1 MAIIYSYPNG
11 SSALASDT
19 LTITRSSI
27 DSPVPNPTFTLTVA
41 QIAAFVQSQLASGTP
56 SYIPV
61 FNTSNTIIDS
71 SMYLDNFAAP
81 TILTIGHDVA
91 MRGNLLLETA
101 GQDTTITIVS
111 DASNVDPG
119 GEGHNPS
126 VQFVQDGGAQNAA
139 IGFNIIDDTGGGTIP
154 GTGNRFWIVNAMDD
168 NIGEGGITFG
178 TAQVDGWDNAIGRFM
193 IRGDGKGL
201 FGHPDSLYNKTL
213 ESQFEVYDN
222 RNDNTTTDASFTVY
236 SVLDVAAPSGNEGA
250 GGIKQIL
257 DVYDNGVFS
266 QQEAIM
272 LIPGTSSSDLAAS
285 TALAFYTKSDM
296 DTKNPDGFA
305 GIIFNSG
312 NWLLD
317 GSGTFTTADPGYQLT
332 VEGSQWLKGA
342 LHDVNELP
350 GTAGQVLS
358 STGTGVEW
366 ISGGTGSIGGGGTLD
381 TIAMFTPDGTTIGDS
396 DITRTGLNAYQI
408 NNSLTVPTNLTTT
421 NLFANN
427 IFAAD
432 AGNVSLNS
440 NVQIGNASTDILT
453 VSSTT
458 TFNGD
463 VVIDGN
469 SLELQADIKD
479 STASLPSA
487 GGQILVGDANGQ
499 VTWTDPQDVG
509 ISGAFREVNEGS
521 GIGIVK
527 TTRDPNYYAP
537 IGNEAFDAS
546 HSGSPSSTRGASGDY
561 SVALGEN
568 VIASGNNS
576 FAFGKGVRA
585 FADHDIVLG
594 HDTEATGGHSTAIG
608 WESAASGV
616 VSTAIGYFANA
627 SGDNSVAI
635 GWRVDATGSESN
647 VFGKY
652 NLTTDELFVVGNGDN
667 SQRSD
672 LIVGKNNG
680 VILAPSLD
688 INEIVDP
695 KCLIT
700 LEYLQQPGGG
710 NVTGTGIPN
719 RLTYWTAATTVD
731 AVSDFEV
738 VNSKRLRIT
747 TLASDEG
754 IIEGQGDG
762 GVSWIKFGPNPQ
774 TYIGGGAVQYDR
786 IVTLGGSGINAEQN
800 VLQVKTSSVSAPGG
814 SSNSYEVNIGNKILM
829 GPTQTTLF
837 GDLRINADVLDS
849 SGSLP
854 SVNDSVLVGDTSG
867 QLTWKSKD
875 DLNVVEGSGTFDT
888 LAVWTN
894 PTNTYPPLDSSILGD
909 SVITQFK
916 PSGLANVQYV
926 EIAPNAANTPSFVRF
941 NSGGATEFGF
951 KNNGAETISIKL
963 NDRGGGGY
971 YSNTFRFEDKLAVG
985 RTTEPL
991 GATLDVGTPSDTAP
1005 AAYFRNG
1012 VVLSNNPGGV
1022 QVDNTSMVI
1031 GGGNNDI
1038 VSGSDSCLAV
1048 GNNNQILGDSDNSL
1062 AVGQGNTIINNS
1074 DNSFAVG
1081 QSNVI
1086 NGINTGTNSV
1096 RSQVLG
1102 YDNNLT
1108 GSYSSFIAGGD
1119 NTVTTGNNAFALGYS
1134 HTLQGLDSQFAFGE
1148 NCTGPASGQ
1157 NTFMMGSNL
1166 QGVDGNMVIGFR
1178 NDTSSYPAIDY
1189 PNGLGETKFVIGVG
1203 SSDTSNAI
1211 IITEGGVNR
1220 GNPNV
1225 EQIPRI
1231 ILPQQETLEFTS
1243 DADATA
1249 GGIPTGGLYRNGNDV
1264 KINFNETA
1272 AGGNEGLAY
1281 LTPQLLTASDLGTGA
1296 IDPGYNLVLLSWTGG
1311 NGVYTLNLPL
1321 ASANTNRLIRI
1332 TTDGSLSSG
1341 AGDKIDITATGGE
1354 TIDGNPSFQISKQYE
1369 GLAVFSTGS
1378 EWIIVQAKAH

>member
-1 MAIIYSYPNG
+1 
-11 SSALASDT
+11 
-19 LTITRSSI
+19 
-27 DSPVPNPTFTLTVA
+27 
-41 QIAAFVQSQLASGTP
+41 VQSQLAGGTP
-56 SYIPV
+56 NYIPV

-71 SMYLDNFAAP
+71 SMYLDDFAAP
-81 TILTIGHDVA
+81 TLLTIGNDTKIQ
-91 MRGNLLLETA
+91 GNLTLEQDQA
-101 GQDTTITIVS
+101 DTTLTIIS
-111 DASNVDPG
+111 DGSNVGPG
-119 GEGHNPS
+119 GENNNPS
-126 VQFVQDGGAQNAA
+126 IQFIQDGGAQNAA

-154 GTGNRFWIVNAMDD
+154 GSGNRFWIVNAMEDTA
-168 NIGEGGITFG
+168 GEGGITFG
-178 TAQVDGWDNAIGRFM
+178 TAQVDGWDNAIGRFI

-213 ESQFEVYDN
+213 GSQFEVYDN
-222 RNDNTTTDASFTVY
+222 RNENTTTDASFTVY

-266 QQEAIM
+266 QQESVM
-272 LIPGTSSSDLAAS
+272 LIPGTSASDFAAS
-285 TALAFYTKSDM
+285 TPIAFHTNSDM
-296 DTKNPDGFA
+296 DTSSPSGFA

-317 GSGTFTTADPGYQLT
+317 GSGTFTSIDPGYQLT
-332 VEGSQWLKGA
+332 VDGTQWLKGA
-342 LHDVNELP
+342 LYDVNELP

-396 DITRTGLNAYQI
+396 DIIRTGLNAYQI
-408 NNSLTVPTNLTTT
+408 NSSLTVPTNLTTT
-421 NLFANN
+421 NFYVSN
-427 IFAAD
+427 IFAGD
-432 AGNVSLNS
+432 SSYVGLNGT
-440 NVQIGNASTDILT
+440 VQIGNASTDILT
-453 VSSTT
+453 VNSTT

-463 VVIDGN
+463 VVVDGDF
-469 SLELQADIKD
+469 LELQANIKD
-479 STASLPSA
+479 STASQPSA
-487 GGQILVGDANGQ
+487 GGQILVGDSFGQ
-499 VTWTDPQDVG
+499 VTWTDPQNVG
-509 ISGAFREVNEGS
+509 ISGAFREVNEGN

-527 TTRDPNYYAP
+527 TTRNPNYYAP

-546 HSGSPSSTRGASGDY
+546 HSDSPSSTRGASGGY

-608 WESAASGV
+608 WESTASGV

-672 LIVGKNNG
+672 LIVGKDNG

-700 LEYLQQPGGG
+700 LEYLQGSGGG

-719 RLTYWTAATTVD
+719 RLTYWTSAQNVD

-747 TLASDEG
+747 SLTSAEG

-762 GVSWIKFGPNPQ
+762 GVSWIKFGPNTQ
-774 TYIGGGAVQYDR
+774 TPLGGGAIQFDR
-786 IVTLGGSGINAEQN
+786 IVALGGSGVNAEQN
-800 VLQVKTSSVSAPGG
+800 VLQVKTSSESSPGG
-814 SSNSYEVNIGNKILM
+814 ATDTYEVSIGTSIEVSPGNTRLTEDLKIDANVYD
-829 GPTQTTLF
+829 T
-837 GDLRINADVLDS
+837 NA
-849 SGSLP
+849 SLP
-854 SVNDSVLVGDTSG
+854 SVNDSVLVGDISG
-867 QLTWKSKD
+867 QLTWKSKS
-875 DLNVVEGSGTFDT
+875 DLNVVEGTGT
-888 LAVWTN
+888 
-894 PTNTYPPLDSSILGD
+894 TNTLPIWTDGPNGVLGD
-909 SVITQFK
+909 SGITQTFNANNK
-916 PSGLANVQYV
+916 ITNITLA
-926 EIAPNAANTPSFVRF
+926 T
-941 NSGGATEFGF
+941 
-951 KNNGAETISIKL
+951 NGADPNSLSASFGT
-963 NDRGGGGY
+963 GGSCRFSVGDAGEFMRLTAEVDGFY
-971 YSNTFRFEDKLAVG
+971 KSRFRFQNRLTVD
-985 RTTEPL
+985 RNSSSTIPS
-991 GATLDVGTPSDTAP
+991 LDVGDANHTYP
-1005 AAYFRNG
+1005 AAWFRNG
-1012 VVLSNNPGGV
+1012 VVLSNNPSGV

-1048 GNNNQILGDSDNSL
+1048 GNNNQILNDSDNSL
-1062 AVGQGNTIINNS
+1062 VVGQGNVIRNNS
-1074 DNSFAVG
+1074 DNCFAIG
-1081 QSNVI
+1081 QSNTI
-1086 NGINTGTNSV
+1086 DGANTGTNSV

-1102 YDNNLT
+1102 FDNSLSD
-1108 GSYSSFIAGGD
+1108 SYSSFIAGGD

-1134 HTLQGLDSQFAFGE
+1134 HTLQGIDSQFAFGE
-1148 NCTGPASGQ
+1148 NCSGPFNGQ
-1157 NTFMMGSNL
+1157 NSFMMGGNLFGSN
-1166 QGVDGNMVIGFR
+1166 NCMTIGFR
-1178 NDTSSYPAIDY
+1178 NQPSLYPSTQY
-1189 PNGLGETKFVIGVG
+1189 NNGLGNTKFSIGVG
-1203 SSDTSNAI
+1203 SNSLSNAM

-1220 GNPNV
+1220 GTSNV
-1225 EQIPRI
+1225 PQIPRI

-1243 DADATA
+1243 DADATT
-1249 GGIPTGGLYRNGNDV
+1249 GGIPTGGLYRNGNDL

-1281 LTPQLLTASDLGTGA
+1281 LTPQLLTASATGSGT
-1296 IDPGYNLVLLSWTGG
+1296 IDPSYNLVLLSWTGG

-1354 TIDGNPSFQISKQYE
+1354 DIDGNDSFQISKQYE
-1369 GLAVFSTGS
+1369 GLAVYSTGS

>member
-71 SMYLDNFAAP
+71 SMYLDDFAAP
-81 TILTIGHDVA
+81 TLLTIGNDTA
-91 MRGNLLLETA
+91 IRGNLLLETG

-111 DASNVDPG
+111 DGSNVDPG
-119 GEGHNPS
+119 GENNNPS
-126 VQFVQDGGAQNAA
+126 IQFIQDGGAQNAA
-139 IGFNIIDDTGGGTIP
+139 IGFNIIDDTDGGSKP
-154 GTGNRFWIVNAMDD
+154 GTGNRFWIVNAMAD
-168 NIGEGGITFG
+168 NVGEGGITFG
-178 TAQVDGWDNAIGRFM
+178 TAQVDGWDNAIGRFI

-201 FGHPDSLYNKTL
+201 FGHPDSLYSKTL
-213 ESQFEVYDN
+213 GSQFEIYDN
-222 RNDNTTTDASFTVY
+222 RNDNTTTDASFSVY

-266 QQEAIM
+266 QQEALM
-272 LIPGTSSSDLAAS
+272 LIPGTNASDFAAS
-285 TALAFYTKSDM
+285 TPIAFYTNSDM
-296 DTKNPDGFA
+296 DTSSPTGFA
-305 GIIFNSG
+305 GIIFDSG

-332 VEGSQWLKGA
+332 VDGSQWLKGA
-342 LHDVNELP
+342 LYDGNELP

-366 ISGGTGSIGGGGTLD
+366 TSGGTGSIGGGGTLD

-408 NNSLTVPTNLTTT
+408 NTSLTVPANLTTT

-440 NVQIGNASTDILT
+440 NVQIGNASTDVLT

-463 VVIDGN
+463 VVVDGN
-469 SLELQADIKD
+469 FLELQANIKD
-479 STASLPSA
+479 ATGTFPSA
-487 GGQILVGDANGQ
+487 SGQILVGDSQGS
-499 VTWTDPQDVG
+499 VIWTNPQDVG
-509 ISGAFREVNEGS
+509 ISGAFREVNEGN

-527 TTRDPNYYAP
+527 TTRNPNNYAP
-537 IGNEAFDAS
+537 IGDEAFDAS
-546 HSGSPSSTRGASGDY
+546 HSGSPSSTRGASGAY

-627 SGDNSVAI
+627 GGDNSVAI

-652 NLTTDELFVVGNGDN
+652 NLTTDELFVVGNGNN

-672 LIVGKNNG
+672 LIVGKSNG

-688 INEIVDP
+688 ISEIVDP

-700 LEYLQQPGGG
+700 LEYLQQSGGG

-719 RLTYWTAATTVD
+719 RLTYWTSASNVA

-738 VNSKRLRIT
+738 INSKKLRIT
-747 TLASDEG
+747 QLASDEG

-774 TYIGGGAVQYDR
+774 TPLGGGAIQFDR
-786 IVTLGGSGINAEQN
+786 IVTLGGSGVNGEQN
-800 VLQVKTSSVSAPGG
+800 VLTVKTSSESAPGG
-814 SSNSYEVNIGNKILM
+814 ATDTYDVSIGTSIGVSPGNTRL
-829 GPTQTTLF
+829 T
-837 GDLRINADVLDS
+837 GDLKIDANVYDTNS
-849 SGSLP
+849 SLP
-854 SVNDSVLVGDTSG
+854 SVNDSVLVGDTLG
-867 QLTWKSKD
+867 QLTWKSKS
-875 DLNVVEGSGTFDT
+875 DLNVVEGTGTTNT
-888 LAVWTN
+888 LPVWTDGPN
-894 PTNTYPPLDSSILGD
+894 GVLGD
-909 SVITQFK
+909 SKVYQDSSNVRMLAGSPNGAKCDYSFGIETF
-916 PSGLANVQYV
+916 SGQKQGS
-926 EIAPNAANTPSFVRF
+926 T
-941 NSGGATEFGF
+941 FGF
-951 KNNGAETISIKL
+951 EFKTG
-963 NDRGGGGY
+963 GQGGGY
-971 YSNTFRFEDKLAVG
+971 YKSGNFRFENKLAVG
-985 RTTEPL
+985 RDTDPA
-991 GATLDVGTPSDTAP
+991 GATLDVGKSTDFSP
-1005 AAYFRNG
+1005 AAWFRNG
-1012 VVLSNNPGGV
+1012 VVVSNNPSSV

-1048 GNNNQILGDSDNSL
+1048 GNNNQILSDSDNSL
-1062 AVGQGNTIINNS
+1062 VVGQGNIIRNDS
-1074 DNSFAVG
+1074 DNCFAIG
-1081 QSNVI
+1081 QGNVI
-1086 NGINTGTNSV
+1086 DGTNTGTNSV

-1102 YDNNLT
+1102 YDNDLS
-1108 GSYSSFIAGGD
+1108 GSYSSFIAGGN

-1134 HTLQGLDSQFAFGE
+1134 HTLQGIDSQFAFGE

-1157 NTFMMGSNL
+1157 NTFMIGSAL
-1166 QGVDGNMVIGFR
+1166 TGSDKTMAVGFR

-1189 PNGLGETKFVIGVG
+1189 ANGLGETKFVVGVG
-1203 SSDTSNAI
+1203 SNATSNAI

-1249 GGIPTGGLYRNGNDV
+1249 AGIPTGGLYRNGNDL

-1281 LTPQLLTASDLGTGA
+1281 LTPQLLTASPAGSGTV
-1296 IDPGYNLVLLSWTGG
+1296 DPNYNLVLLSWSGV

-1332 TTDGSLSSG
+1332 TTDGSLALG

-1354 TIDGNPSFQISKQYE
+1354 TIDGNPTFQISKQYE
-1369 GLAVFSTGS
+1369 GLAVYSTGS
-1378 EWIIVQAKAH
+1378 EWIIAQAKAH

>member
-41 QIAAFVQSQLASGTP
+41 QIAAFVQSQLAGGTP
-56 SYIPV
+56 NYIPV

-71 SMYLDNFAAP
+71 PMYLNDFAAP
-81 TILTIGHDVA
+81 TILTIGVDVA
-91 MRGNLLLETA
+91 IRGNLLLENDLA
-101 GQDTTITIVS
+101 DTTITIRS
-111 DASNVDPG
+111 DSSNTN
-119 GEGHNPS
+119 EQHNPS
-126 VQFVQDGGAQNAA
+126 IKFIQDGGVQNAA
-139 IGFNIIDDTGGGTIP
+139 VGFNIIDDTGGGTIP

-168 NIGEGGITFG
+168 AVGEGGITFG
-178 TAQVDGWDNAIGRFM
+178 TAQVDGWDNAIGRFI

-201 FGHPDSLYNKTL
+201 FGHPDSLYSKTL
-213 ESQFEVYDN
+213 GSQFEIYDN
-222 RNDNTTTDASFTVY
+222 RDENTTTDPSFSVY
-236 SVLDVAAPSGNEGA
+236 SVVDYAAPSGNEGA

-257 DVYDNGVFS
+257 DVYDNGAFV
-266 QQEAIM
+266 QQEAMM
-272 LIPGTSSSDLAAS
+272 LIPGTNSSDFAAS
-285 TALAFYTKSDM
+285 TPIAFYTNSNM
-296 DTKNPDGFA
+296 DTAGASGFA
-305 GIIFNSG
+305 GMIFNSG

-317 GSGTFTTADPGYQLT
+317 GSGTYTNTDPGYQLT
-332 VEGSQWLKGA
+332 VDGDQWLKGA
-342 LHDVNELP
+342 LYDVNELP

-396 DITRTGLNAYQI
+396 DIRKTAPNSYQI
-408 NNSLTVPTNLTTT
+408 TNSLTVDTNLTTT

-432 AGNVSLNS
+432 AGNVSLIGE
-440 NVQIGNASTDILT
+440 VQIGNAGTDALT
-453 VSSTT
+453 VNSTT

-463 VVIDGN
+463 VIVDGGF
-469 SLELQADIKD
+469 LELQADIKD
-479 STASLPSA
+479 SSGNIPSA
-487 GGQILVGDANGQ
+487 SGQILVADDAGA
-499 VTWTDPQDVG
+499 VAWTNPQDVG

-521 GIGIVK
+521 GVGIVK
-527 TTRDPNYYAP
+527 TTRDPNNYAP

-561 SVALGEN
+561 SVALGED

-585 FADHDIVLG
+585 FADHDVVLG

-608 WESAASGV
+608 WESTASGV

-672 LIVGKNNG
+672 LIVGKDNG

-747 TLASDEG
+747 QLASDEG

-774 TYIGGGAVQYDR
+774 IPIGGGAVEFDR
-786 IVTLGGSGINAEQN
+786 IVTLGGSGVNGEQN
-800 VLQVKTSSVSAPGG
+800 VLQVKTSSVSSPGG
-814 SSNSYEVNIGNKILM
+814 ASDGYEVNIGDKIV
-829 GPTQTTLF
+829 TTLVRTTLS
-837 GDLRINADVLDS
+837 GELRINADVLDS
-849 SGSLP
+849 NGARP
-854 SVNDSVLVGDTSG
+854 SVVDSVLVGDTSG
-867 QLTWKSKD
+867 QLTWKSKS
-875 DLNVVEGSGTFDT
+875 DLNVVEGTGTT
-888 LAVWTN
+888 NVLPIWTDGPN
-894 PTNTYPPLDSSILGD
+894 GVLGD
-909 SVITQFK
+909 SGITQTFNANNK
-916 PSGLANVQYV
+916 ITNITLATDG
-926 EIAPNAANTPSFVRF
+926 ADPNSLSASFGTGGSCRF
-941 NSGGATEFGF
+941 SVGDAGEFMRLTAEVDGF
-951 KNNGAETISIKL
+951 YRS
-963 NDRGGGGY
+963 R
-971 YSNTFRFEDKLAVG
+971 FRFQNKLSVDRDFSSVG
-985 RTTEPL
+985 PS
-991 GATLDVGTPSDTAP
+991 LDVGDTNHSYP
-1005 AAYFRNG
+1005 AAWFRNG
-1012 VVLSNNPGGV
+1012 VVLSNNPAGV

-1048 GNNNQILGDSDNSL
+1048 GNNNQILSDSDNSL
-1062 AVGQGNTIINNS
+1062 VVGQGNIIRNNS
-1074 DNSFAVG
+1074 DNCFAIG
-1081 QSNVI
+1081 QSNI
-1086 NGINTGTNSV
+1086 IDGSNTGTNSV

-1102 YDNNLT
+1102 YDNSLSD
-1108 GSYSSFIAGGD
+1108 SYSSFIAGGD

-1134 HTLQGLDSQFAFGE
+1134 HFLRGLDSQFAFGE
-1148 NCTGPASGQ
+1148 NCTGPFNGQ
-1157 NTFMMGSNL
+1157 NSFMMGGNLFGSN
-1166 QGVDGNMVIGFR
+1166 NCMTIGFR
-1178 NDTSSYPAIDY
+1178 NQPSLYPSPQY
-1189 PNGLGETKFVIGVG
+1189 NNGLGNTKFSIGVG
-1203 SSDTSNAI
+1203 SNSLSNAM

-1220 GNPNV
+1220 GASNV
-1225 EQIPRI
+1225 PQIPRI
-1231 ILPQQETLEFTS
+1231 ILPQQQTLEFTS

-1249 GGIPTGGLYRNGNDV
+1249 GGIPTGGLYRNGNDL

-1281 LTPQLLTASDLGTGA
+1281 LTPQLLTANATGSGTV
-1296 IDPGYNLVLLSWTGG
+1296 DPNYNLVLLSWTGG

-1354 TIDGNPSFQISKQYE
+1354 TIDGDPSFQISKQYE